1 MPENRKQSR
10 AEIVLAAMAVSVIGL
25 SVLSI
30 LTTLLLVF
38 FGVTDLPVLL
48 AQLPLIGLP
57 VGFLMIIALLVAA
70 IIRRSR
76 EARDN

>member
-1 MPENRKQSR
+1 MSENSKRSR
-10 AEIVLAAMAVSVIGL
+10 VEVILAAMAVSVLGL

-38 FGVTDLPVLL
+38 LGVSELPVLL

-57 VGFLMIIALLVAA
+57 VGFLIIIALLITA

-76 EARDN
+76 EARGN

>member
-10 AEIVLAAMAVSVIGL
+10 VEIVLAAMAVSVIGL

-38 FGVTDLPVLL
+38 FGVTELPVLL

>member
-10 AEIVLAAMAVSVIGL
+10 VEIVLAAMAVSVIGL

-38 FGVTDLPVLL
+38 FGVTELPVLL

-57 VGFLMIIALLVAA
+57 VGFLLIIALLVAA

>member
-1 MPENRKQSR
+1 
-10 AEIVLAAMAVSVIGL
+10 
-25 SVLSI
+25 
-30 LTTLLLVF
+30 LLVF
-38 FGVTDLPVLL
+38 LGVADLPVLL

-57 VGFLMIIALLVAA
+57 VGFLIIIALLVAA

>member
-1 MPENRKQSR
+1 MPENSKQSR
-10 AEIVLAAMAVSVIGL
+10 VEVILAAMAVSVIGL

-38 FGVTDLPVLL
+38 LGVTDLPVLL

-57 VGFLMIIALLVAA
+57 VGFLIIIALLVAA

>member
-1 MPENRKQSR
+1 MSENSKQSR
-10 AEIVLAAMAVSVIGL
+10 VEVILAAMAVSVIGL

-38 FGVTDLPVLL
+38 LGVTDLPVLL

-57 VGFLMIIALLVAA
+57 IGFLIIIALLVAA

>member
-1 MPENRKQSR
+1 MSENSKRSR
-10 AEIVLAAMAVSVIGL
+10 VEVILAAMAVSVIGL

-38 FGVTDLPVLL
+38 LGVTNLPVLL

-57 VGFLMIIALLVAA
+57 FGFLIIIALLIAA

-76 EARDN
+76 EASDN

>member
-1 MPENRKQSR
+1 MPENSKRSR
-10 AEIVLAAMAVSVIGL
+10 VEVILAAMAVSVIGL

-38 FGVTDLPVLL
+38 LGVNDLPVLL

-57 VGFLMIIALLVAA
+57 VGFLIIIALLIAA

-76 EARDN
+76 EASDN